1 MTETATRSLVH
12 IITYHNSYSYGACLQ
27 AFASQK
33 IFENLG
39 FQVRFVDYHNAH
51 EDDSIGKSAWS
62 LLAEGELKK
71 ALSTGLRNILG
82 YKRYALKAFANYHS
96 TVPKTSICSRALSDF
111 SDLESDLLVVG
122 SDQMWN
128 ASISGG
134 LDPAFLLDFGCA
146 ANRVSLATS
155 MGNYKF
161 TQEEG
166 ELVRRCLGRFSA
178 ISVREQH
185 AKDQIDVLTGRDSFI
200 CLDPTLLL
208 SSWEWRA
215 FARKPKGIAEG
226 ENFLL
231 VFTIDNRPERASC
244 VWEYC
249 SRKLNMPVYRI
260 ANNYIPVSGVD
271 RTLRGITPQ
280 EFVWLIDHAAY
291 VVTDSFHGTAFS
303 LNLETPFTVI
313 PNKQG
318 NNNRMTDL
326 LESLNLMN
334 RFSPV
339 AGDHINL
346 DMSFSNARA
355 SLAQK
360 RDACIAWVMQ
370 AASSESV

>member
-1 MTETATRSLVH
+1 
-12 IITYHNSYSYGACLQ
+12 
-27 AFASQK
+27 
-33 IFENLG
+33 
-39 FQVRFVDYHNAH
+39 
-51 EDDSIGKSAWS
+51 
-62 LLAEGELKK
+62 
-71 ALSTGLRNILG
+71 
-82 YKRYALKAFANYHS
+82 
-96 TVPKTSICSRALSDF
+96 
-111 SDLESDLLVVG
+111 
-122 SDQMWN
+122 
-128 ASISGG
+128 
-134 LDPAFLLDFGCA
+134 
-146 ANRVSLATS
+146 
-155 MGNYKF
+155 
-161 TQEEG
+161 
-166 ELVRRCLGRFSA
+166 
-178 ISVREQH
+178 
-185 AKDQIDVLTGRDSFI
+185 
-200 CLDPTLLL
+200 
-208 SSWEWRA
+208 
-215 FARKPKGIAEG
+215 
-226 ENFLL
+226 
-231 VFTIDNRPERASC
+231 
-244 VWEYC
+244 
-249 SRKLNMPVYRI
+249 MPVYRI